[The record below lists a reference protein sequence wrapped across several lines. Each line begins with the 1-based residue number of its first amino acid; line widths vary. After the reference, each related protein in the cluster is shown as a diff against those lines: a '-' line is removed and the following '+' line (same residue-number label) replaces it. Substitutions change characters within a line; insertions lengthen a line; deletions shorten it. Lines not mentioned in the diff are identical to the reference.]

1 MAGQDLQR
9 GRSERGLTPSEAR
22 QVALRRIDEQFQVGT
37 SVKTLQ
43 NLMKDVT
50 AKELNAETVNAAC
63 NCVNQINSTLKTT
76 IAAAKFLA
84 ET

>member
-1 MAGQDLQR
+1 MAEQGLQR
-9 GRSERGLTPSEAR
+9 SGGERRVTPAEAR
-22 QVALRRIDEQFQVGT
+22 QTALRRIDEQFQVGT